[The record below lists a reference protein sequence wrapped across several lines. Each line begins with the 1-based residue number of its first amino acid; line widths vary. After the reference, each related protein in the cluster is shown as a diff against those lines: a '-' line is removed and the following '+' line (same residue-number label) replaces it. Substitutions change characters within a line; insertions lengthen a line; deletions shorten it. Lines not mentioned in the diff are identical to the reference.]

1 MKFID
6 YYEVM
11 GVEENA
17 SADEIKKAY
26 RRLARKYHPDVSK
39 EEGSE
44 EKFKQL
50 GEAYEVL
57 KDTEKRAEY
66 DHLKK
71 FGNRAGGDFTPPPEW
86 QSHTDASTGGY
97 TEADIGGFSEFF
109 ETIFGHPASGR
120 HYSGDG
126 ASGGFSMRGQDMHHR
141 ISISLEE
148 AFAGM
153 TRTISLRTHTMDS
166 QGHTSPSTKTLN
178 IKIPQGVTHGQRIRL
193 QGQGG
198 TGIGE
203 GPSGDLF
210 LEVEIALH
218 KNYTVEGKDVTLVLP
233 VAPWEAA
240 LGATVEVPT
249 LGGNVSLKVPPGAHS
264 GQRLRLKGRGM
275 PGNPAGDQ
283 YVVLQITN
291 PQVETDENKEL
302 MRQMEKQ
309 MAFNPRAHLG
319 V

>member
-11 GVEENA
+11 GVEEDA
-17 SADEIKKAY
+17 SVDEIKKAY

-39 EEGSE
+39 EEGAE

-57 KDTEKRAEY
+57 KDKEKRAEY
-66 DHLKK
+66 DQLKK
-71 FGNRAGGDFTPPPEW
+71 YGYRGGSDFTPPPGW
-86 QSHTDASTGGY
+86 QSREDFHGGGFTD
-97 TEADIGGFSEFF
+97 ADIGGFSEFF
-109 ETIFGHPASGR
+109 ETIFGHPGMGR
-120 HYSGDG
+120 RYAGEG
-126 ASGGFSMRGQDMHHR
+126 APGGFSVRGQDMHHR

-148 AFAGM
+148 AFSGAM
-153 TRTISLRTHTMDS
+153 RTISLRTQAVDAHG
-166 QGHTSPSTKTLN
+166 QVSPSSKTLN
-178 IKIPQGVTHGQRIRL
+178 IKIPPGVTHGQKIRL

-198 TGIGE
+198 AGIGG
-203 GPSGDLF
+203 GPNGDLF

-233 VAPWEAA
+233 MAPWEAA
-240 LGATVEVPT
+240 LGATIDVPT
-249 LGGNVSLKVPPGAHS
+249 LAGNVSLKVPAGARS

-275 PGNPAGDQ
+275 PGAPAGDQ

-291 PQVETDENKEL
+291 PPMKTDSDKEL
-302 MRQMEKQ
+302 MRQMKKQ
-309 MAFNPRAHLG
+309 MGFNPRTHLG